1 MPKYTVDLRVT
12 VEVNSEQEARRYTSN
27 QLLKG
32 RWNEAK
38 IVGIERQTSA
48 AMQKYADD
56 RGKRIKGRDITE
68 DENTAICLENMSE
81 W

>member
-1 MPKYTVDLRVT
+1 MPKYTVNLSVT
-12 VEVNSEQEARRYTSN
+12 VESNSEQEVRHYISN

-38 IVGIERQTSA
+38 IVNIQRLTSA
-48 AMQKYADD
+48 AMKKYAGN
-56 RGKRIKGRDITE
+56 RGKRIKGRDMTE

>member
-1 MPKYTVDLRVT
+1 MPKYTVNILAI
-12 VEVNSEQEARRYTSN
+12 VEADNEQEACCYTYN

-38 IVGIERQTSA
+38 IVNIQRQTSTT
-48 AMQKYADD
+48 MQKYASN
-56 RGKRIKGRDITE
+56 RGKCIKGRDMTE

>member
-1 MPKYTVDLRVT
+1 MQKYTVNLNIT
-12 VEVNSEQEARRYTSN
+12 IEANNEQEARCYTSN

-38 IVGIERQTSA
+38 IVSIQRQTSS
-48 AMQKYADD
+48 AMQKYAGN
-56 RGKRIKGRDITE
+56 RGKRIKGRDMTE
-68 DENTAICLENMSE
+68 DENTAICLENIDE

>member
-1 MPKYTVDLRVT
+1 MPKYTVNLSVT
-12 VEVNSEQEARRYTSN
+12 VEADSEQEARRYTSN

-38 IVGIERQTSA
+38 IVNIQRQTST
-48 AMQKYADD
+48 AMQKYAGD
-56 RGKRIKGRDITE
+56 RGKRIKGRDMTE
-68 DENTAICLENMSE
+68 DENTAICLANISE